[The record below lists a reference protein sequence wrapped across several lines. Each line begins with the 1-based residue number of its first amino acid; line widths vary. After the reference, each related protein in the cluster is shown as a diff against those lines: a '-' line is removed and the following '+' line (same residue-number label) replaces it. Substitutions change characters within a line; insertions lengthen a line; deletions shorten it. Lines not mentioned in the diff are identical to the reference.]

1 MNFEKKV
8 IIISGAS
15 SGIGFGCAKELLDA
29 GAFVFGIDLNESVCE
44 HTNYKHIIA
53 DVRDEKNIINAIDLI
68 DGVHKKIDGL
78 VNCAGINSCKKPFY
92 DMEKDEWD
100 KVLSINLTGTF
111 LLSKYASKKMIGQKS
126 GKIVNI
132 SCIRTKI
139 FKKNMA
145 EYSASKGGIVALTS
159 SMAMDLAPYNIQV
172 NSVAPGL
179 TYTSEIKR
187 IFEKHPELETE
198 YTNLMP
204 QHRLAQPEDIAKPI
218 LFLLSDNSD
227 YITGQTIFV
236 DGGISIAK

>member
-8 IIISGAS
+8 IIVSGAS
-15 SGIGFGCAKELLDA
+15 SGIGFGCTKILLDA
-29 GAFVFGIDLNESVCE
+29 GAFVIGIDVNESICE
-44 HTNYKHIIA
+44 HTNYRHIIT
-53 DVRDEKNIINAIDLI
+53 DVRDEKNIINAVNCINAM
-68 DGVHKKIDGL
+68 HEKIDGL

-92 DMEKDEWD
+92 DIEMEEWD

-111 LLSKYASKKMIGQKS
+111 LLSKYVSKKMIEQKS

-159 SMAMDLAPYNIQV
+159 SMAIDLAPYNIQV
-172 NSVAPGL
+172 NSIAPGL
-179 TYTSEIKR
+179 TYTNEMNR
-187 IFEKHPELETE
+187 IFEKHPELENE
-198 YTNLMP
+198 YMNLIP
-204 QHRLAQPEDIAKPI
+204 QRRLAQPDDIAKSI
-218 LFLLSDNSD
+218 VFLLSDNSD

>member
-8 IIISGAS
+8 MVISGAS
-15 SGIGFGCAKELLDA
+15 SGIGFGCAKILLDA
-29 GAFVFGIDLNESVCE
+29 GAFVFGIDVNESICE
-44 HTNYKHIIA
+44 HSNYKHIIA
-53 DVRDEKNIINAIDLI
+53 DVKDEKNIINTVNYINSI
-68 DGVHKKIDGL
+68 HEKIDGL

-92 DMEKDEWD
+92 DIEMDEWD

-111 LLSKYASKKMIGQKS
+111 LLSKYVSKKMIEQKS

-159 SMAMDLAPYNIQV
+159 SMAIDLAPYNIQV
-172 NSVAPGL
+172 NSIAPGL
-179 TYTSEIKR
+179 TYTNEMKR
-187 IFEKHPELETE
+187 IFEKHPELENE
-198 YTNLMP
+198 YTNLIP
-204 QHRLAQPEDIAKPI
+204 QRRLAQPDDIAKSI
-218 LFLLSDNSD
+218 IFLLSDNSD

>member
-8 IIISGAS
+8 MVISGAS
-15 SGIGFGCAKELLDA
+15 SGIGFGCAKILLDA
-29 GAFVFGIDLNESVCE
+29 GAFVFGIDVNESICE
-44 HTNYKHIIA
+44 HSNYKHIIA
-53 DVRDEKNIINAIDLI
+53 DVKDEKNIINTVNYINSI
-68 DGVHKKIDGL
+68 HEKIDGL

-92 DMEKDEWD
+92 DIEMDEWN
-100 KVLSINLTGTF
+100 KVLSINLNGTF
-111 LLSKYASKKMIGQKS
+111 LLSKYVSKKMIEQKS

-159 SMAMDLAPYNIQV
+159 SMAIDLAPYNIQV
-172 NSVAPGL
+172 NSIAPGL
-179 TYTSEIKR
+179 TYTNEMKR
-187 IFEKHPELETE
+187 IFEKHPELESE
-198 YTNLMP
+198 YKSLIP
-204 QHRLAQPEDIAKPI
+204 QRQLAQPEDIAKSI
-218 LFLLSDNSD
+218 VFLLSDNSD